1 MSNMQRVLTLMAE
14 RGASDMFMSAGA
26 PVLLKISGQMVPVS
40 DQLLP
45 PAMTRAMIAEVMPPA
60 SMEELDRDGELNTSV
75 VIPNVGSFR
84 FSAFRQRNSI
94 AAVVRC
100 IPARIPSLESLKVP
114 SILGS
119 LILEKRGLLLMVG
132 ATGTGKSTTLAA
144 MIEWRNQ
151 SMGGHILTIED
162 PIEFLYT
169 NKRSIVNQREVGKDT
184 ASLYIGLK
192 NAMRQAPDVILIGEI
207 RDRETMAAA
216 ISYSLSGHLVL
227 ATMHANNSYHAL
239 GRVLSFYPPESRP
252 SLLSDLSSALKSVIS
267 QRLLKAV
274 GGGRAAA
281 VEVLINTPMVAELIE
296 KGDFLGVRD
305 AMSRSLSEGSQTYE
319 QDLARLIKE
328 GRITREEALIYAD
341 SPTNLMWRLENE
353 TPVPT
358 NKANAK
364 KAAEADAD
372 SQPTFTEITLDV
384 LPPAPPPAP
393 SIAATPAAAP
403 APIRPS
409 TLAAAAAARAP
420 LPPPSPARPR

>member
-14 RGASDMFMSAGA
+14 RGASDMFMAAGA
-26 PVLLKISGQMVPVS
+26 PVLLKISGQMVPIS

-84 FSAFRQRNSI
+84 FSAFRQRNTI

-252 SLLSDLSSALKSVIS
+252 SLLSDLSSALKAVIS

-353 TPVPT
+353 TPAPAD
-358 NKANAK
+358 KASAK

-393 SIAATPAAAP
+393 SIAATPAAP

-420 LPPPSPARPR
+420 LSPPTPARPR